1 MILKTSRNDYL
12 SGKLPG
18 LDRHCSLKMLQR
30 AFNNLHSNKTST
42 QRSNS
47 IAELNRCTIGKHL
60 SIRHAVTLS
69 DSGNAVDMQAA

>member
-30 AFNNLHSNKTST
+30 AFNNLHLNTNST
-42 QRSNS
+42 YRSNS
-47 IAELNRCTIGKHL
+47 IAELNRCTIRKHL
-60 SIRHAVTLS
+60 SIRQAVTLS
-69 DSGNAVDMQAA
+69 NSGNAVEMQPA